1 MSWLKPLYEV
11 LYAPAR
17 AFAAMAEKPRWLA
30 ALLAVMLVTAAVT
43 AVIMKPIVMPEQMER
58 IAKNPD
64 IPEDQR
70 QAIIDR
76 MEGPMAFWGGLIGA
90 LVSQP
95 VVLLITALAYWGLF
109 SFLGGKGGFRH
120 MFSAA
125 VHGALV
131 AVPASLVKVPLM
143 FAMGTVKVHASLA
156 LLLPPDAE
164 ETFLYRLLAQADL
177 FAVWSLV
184 IMAVGFSVYS
194 GVKRSTSYWATFGLW
209 AAWILA
215 SSALG
220 GALHFGPR

>member
-1 MSWLKPLYEV
+1 MSWWKPLYEV

-17 AFAAMAEKPRWLA
+17 VFSAMVEKPRWLA
-30 ALLAVMLVTAAVT
+30 ALLAVMLATAAVT
-43 AVIMKPIVMPEQMER
+43 AVIMKPIVMPEQIER

-76 MEGPMAFWGGLIGA
+76 MEGPMVLWSGLIGA

-95 VVLLITALAYWGLF
+95 VVLLIIALAYWGLF
-109 SFLGGKGGFRH
+109 SFLGGKAVFKH

-131 AVPASLVKVPLM
+131 SIPASLIKVPLM
-143 FAMGTVKVHASLA
+143 FAMGTAKVHASLA
-156 LLLPPDAE
+156 LLLSPDAE

-194 GVKRSTSYWATFGLW
+194 GVKRNTSYWATFGLW